1 MLMQSLHFSLN
12 PTIRPKPMNV
22 VMNVIN
28 PSIKSRLRLLDPNP
42 DKLHVFM
49 GAAKEKKKTTEFV
62 KTISVNQQCIKYR
75 IALGLYV
82 MLRVFHDERNFC
94 SYFNGKR
101 VNECLLSL
109 TSDYNKEVPPPT
121 LGPLILMVG
130 FEIPE
135 ILEIHDNTNTVTMRL
150 RVKQSWNEDRVRLS
164 SKCRINHGSWI
175 QFNSKEIRQAI
186 WLPSFEIDNLL
197 DFIPLMGLLETRS
210 DKFFYRRADDEK
222 SRDKL
227 YFEYEVI
234 CKIMCSMNFNKFPFD
249 EHHCRFQIGTF
260 SSNVKVNLLEWGG
273 SSNNTRI
280 SDYSVSLEDSSFLI
294 QLGRN
299 SGSLTPTNGL
309 YFDIKLSRNSKS
321 YIINY
326 FIPSGLFVVVSWMSL
341 VIPPDSI
348 PGRVALI
355 FTTFLVLVNIAN
367 SSFESAP
374 VSSGLNSI
382 QIWIWICIIFVTST
396 VIEYSIILVLQRVVK
411 KKELNTKLKIM
422 ESEVCMLRSRN
433 TLLGGTETALNIVLT
448 YADFIG
454 LLTLSISF
462 FVFNICYWSLIN

>member
-1 MLMQSLHFSLN
+1 MS
-12 PTIRPKPMNV
+12 
-22 VMNVIN
+22 
-28 PSIKSRLRLLDPNP
+28 PSLLDSRA
-42 DKLHVFM
+42 DTS
-49 GAAKEKKKTTEFV
+49 AT
-62 KTISVNQQCIKYR
+62 
-75 IALGLYV
+75 
-82 MLRVFHDERNFC
+82 
-94 SYFNGKR
+94 R

-249 EHHCRFQIGTF
+249 EHHCRFQ
-260 SSNVKVNLLEWGG
+260 VN
-273 SSNNTRI
+273 
-280 SDYSVSLEDSSFLI
+280 YSVSLEDSSFLI

-321 YIINY
+321 YVINY

-433 TLLGGTETALNIVLT
+433 TPFRRN
-448 YADFIG
+448 
-454 LLTLSISF
+454 
-462 FVFNICYWSLIN
+462 